1 MNFPVRFSNQARMP
15 SRKSSVEWVSINCSI
30 SACMMLSSMAWEMAF
45 TLRFTSWK
53 SPTGT
58 RDRSTSVSTKSSA
71 TPAARTEERR
81 VAALF
86 YSLIE
91 AECDIEGS
99 MATLVEAPIH
109 ELHPMV
115 LCLRGQDQVRRYYDE
130 LESIDP

>member
-1 MNFPVRFSNQARMP
+1 M
-15 SRKSSVEWVSINCSI
+15 
-30 SACMMLSSMAWEMAF
+30 
-45 TLRFTSWK
+45 K

-58 RDRSTSVSTKSSA
+58 RDGSTSVSTKSSA
-71 TPAARTEERR
+71 TPEARTEERR

-99 MATLVEAPIH
+99 MATLVEDPVY

-115 LCLRGQDQVRRYYDE
+115 LCLRGQDQVRRYYNE